1 MELKQKLVE
10 KMRRDRERARQQR
23 MEIEKIDNEEGFD
36 GLTDLYYMWCQLDMV
51 KVLYIFCGLQ
61 RKRRRLR

>member
-1 MELKQKLVE
+1 MVAGAKLVELKQKLVE

-36 GLTDLYYMWCQLDMV
+36 GLADLYYMWC
-51 KVLYIFCGLQ
+51 
-61 RKRRRLR
+61 